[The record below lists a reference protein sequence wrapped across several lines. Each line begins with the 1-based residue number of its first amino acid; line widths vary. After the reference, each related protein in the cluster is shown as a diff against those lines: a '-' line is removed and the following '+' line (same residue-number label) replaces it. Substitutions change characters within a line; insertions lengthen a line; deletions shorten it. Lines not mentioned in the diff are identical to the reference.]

1 MLMKVVVSGASGLIG
16 GALVPALRDAGHE
29 VVTLVRRS
37 PASPDEV
44 QWNPAEEELDP
55 GALSEAD
62 AVVNLSGATIG
73 RRWNDQRKREIL
85 ESRVGTTDLLA
96 RTAAG
101 LDRKPGVLLVAGPT
115 GIYGN
120 RGDEVLTE
128 ESELGTGF
136 LADVGRAWEA
146 AAQPARDAGIRV
158 VDFRQGIV
166 LSKEGGALE
175 RLLLPFK
182 LGLGGRVG
190 GGKQWW
196 SWVELDDVV
205 SAYRFALDSDL
216 AGPVNLVSPN
226 PATNEQLVKAL
237 GRALHRPTVFP
248 LPAFAVRTVFG
259 DMGQVLLLDG
269 QRVLPARLLDAGF
282 TFAYPDLD
290 SAFERALA
298 R

>member
-1 MLMKVVVSGASGLIG
+1 MKVAVSGASGLIG
-16 GALVPALRDAGHE
+16 SALVPALRTAGHD
-29 VVTLVRRS
+29 VVTLVRRE
-37 PASPDEV
+37 PTAPHEIA
-44 QWNPAEEELDP
+44 WDP
-55 GALSEAD
+55 SGGHLAAAD
-62 AVVNLSGATIG
+62 LAGVDAIVNLSGATIG
-73 RRWNDQRKREIL
+73 RRWNDRRKAEIL
-85 ESRVGTTDLLA
+85 ESRVATTGLLA

-101 LDRKPGVLLVAGPT
+101 LDRKPAVFVVAGPT

-166 LSKEGGALE
+166 LSTEGGALE

-190 GGKQWW
+190 SGKQWW

-205 SAYRFALDSDL
+205 SAYRFVLDGNL

-259 DMGQVLLLDG
+259 DMGQELLLDG

-290 SAFERALA
+290 SAFERTLG